1 VPDPDALDARLAA
14 GKAAF
19 GAGDIARAR
28 SLFTAAIAEFPG
40 SAEPAL
46 LLATVLRHLEQPHE
60 ARAVIVDAIRRHPG
74 IARAHAQLGG
84 VLIDLGDADAAEAA
98 CRRALDIDPAC
109 RPASMALGLALMARP
124 HFDAAIEALG
134 AALAHGPDDVGLRI
148 NLAAACEGA
157 GRLDEALAHA
167 LAALQLDPERI
178 EALATLAGVHVRQG
192 DGASARA
199 ATRAAMAAASRLG
212 PDIPA
217 SARQA
222 LSKLLFA
229 LSYADDLAPADLI
242 VAHRAWGRVQQAHLA
257 WRRPAGL
264 SARRERRMRVGF
276 VSPDLR
282 AHPVAFFLKP
292 LIDAFDKTAVEIAFY
307 SDVRAPDG
315 YTRALRAR
323 SDVWRDCAG
332 LSDDAMARVIAE
344 DQVDVLID
352 LAGHTGGN
360 RLGVFARKPAPVQAT
375 WLGYPASTGLAAI
388 DCRIVDAVTDPAGSD
403 ALSVEGLARLPG
415 CFLCYEPPPSP
426 VEPSR
431 LPALSTGVVTFGS
444 FNNFAK
450 LSPATARL
458 WAGALAAVPRSRLLL
473 KSRDARDAG
482 TRARLLGMFARL
494 GIATSRIDF
503 QDWQANLDLHLQA
516 YERID
521 IALDSFPYNGTTTTC
536 EAHWMGVPVVTLA
549 GDRHAAR
556 VGASLSRALGLDHL
570 VASSPE
576 EFAAIAARLAA
587 DLPALAAF
595 RASARARMRSAPLLD
610 ATTFAR
616 GFEALL
622 HRIAVPPRRGNVP
635 AVPSR
640 GTLPPHT
647 AILLPGPEA
656 PLLLAPGD
664 VDTNE
669 LAVLL
674 APATGEDAEHIF
686 LSRLLRPGGTVVDL
700 APGLGA
706 RALLAARAVGPAGSV
721 RFVASSDDAASLLVA
736 SAARN
741 GCPQLRSLRDAGAHD
756 DPPLTAAREIDLA
769 VISGASTPT
778 APPLAPEG
786 LTARVLRL
794 LPAVALLADAQGEP
808 ARRDTWADIF
818 SAYGLDPF
826 LLVPGLGVLAP
837 RIWLAL
843 DGAEDPLQEG
853 AVFGLSRSASPVL
866 AERGLACPALA
877 PDPPAT
883 GAVDRSILLARLPF
897 AMRLARSWP
906 KVDIPPVLEA
916 ALADWL
922 DAHAPS
928 VPAELRVA
936 RLLRASRCLALAA
949 RAPDHAPNF
958 AIAMSRVRI
967 ELELGRRGAALGVLR
982 HLLDNRIPVSVDL
995 PFLPPLPRF
1004 DSLPIGRAFS
1014 PWYRAAVY
1022 EATTSCMIGRGV
1034 DAARVAVTLCEQAV
1048 ATGLHAPETALR
1060 LRILRHRLR
1069 RDDPSPERR
1078 S

>member
-1 VPDPDALDARLAA
+1 MPDPDALDARLAA

-28 SLFTAAIAEFPG
+28 SLFAAAIAEFPG

-60 ARAVIVDAIRRHPG
+60 ARAVILAAIRRHPG

-167 LAALQLDPERI
+167 MAALRLDPERI

-192 DGASARA
+192 DGASART

-229 LSYADDLAPADLI
+229 LNYADDLAPADVI
-242 VAHRAWGRVQQAHLA
+242 AAHRAWGRAQQAHLA
-257 WRRPAGL
+257 WQRPAGL

-292 LIDAFDKTAVEIAFY
+292 LIDALDKNAIEIAFY

-360 RLGVFARKPAPVQAT
+360 RLGVFARKPAPFQAT

-388 DCRIVDAVTDPAGSD
+388 DCRIVDAVTDPPGSD
-403 ALSVEGLARLPG
+403 ALAVEGLARLPG

-426 VEPSR
+426 VEPTR

-458 WAGALAAVPRSRLLL
+458 WAGALAAVPGSRLLL

-482 TRARLLGMFARL
+482 TRARLLGMFAGL

-576 EFAAIAARLAA
+576 DFAAIAARLAA

-610 ATTFAR
+610 ASTFAR

-622 HRIAVPPRRGNVP
+622 HRIAVSHRGADMPAARR
-635 AVPSR
+635 R

-647 AILLPGPEA
+647 AILLPGPKA

-664 VDTNE
+664 VDTD
-669 LAVLL
+669 AVAELL
-674 APATGEDAEHIF
+674 ARGSREDAEQIF

-700 APGLGA
+700 APGLGV
-706 RALLAARAVGPAGSV
+706 RALLAGLAVGSAGNV
-721 RFVASSDDAASLLVA
+721 RFAASSDDTAALLVA

-741 GCPQLRSLRDAGAHD
+741 GCPQIRRLGDAGARD
-756 DPPLTAAREIDLA
+756 DSPLNAECRIDLA
-769 VISGASTPT
+769 VISGASTPA
-778 APPLAPEG
+778 APSLAPAG
-786 LTARVLRL
+786 LTATILRAQ
-794 LPAVALLADAQGEP
+794 PAVVLLADAQGER
-808 ARRDTWADIF
+808 ARRDAWAGIL
-818 SAYGLDPF
+818 AAHGLDPF
-826 LLVPGLGVLAP
+826 LLVPGAGVLAP

-853 AVFGLSRSASPVL
+853 PVFGLRPSAAAAL
-866 AERGLACPALA
+866 AEDGLACPVVA
-877 PDPPAT
+877 PDPPAI
-883 GAVDRSILLARLPF
+883 GILDRTALLARLPF
-897 AMRLARSWP
+897 ASRLARSWA
-906 KVDIPPVLEA
+906 KMDIPPALEA

-922 DAHAPS
+922 DAHAAC

-936 RLLRASRCLALAA
+936 RLLRASRGLALAA
-949 RAPDHAPNF
+949 CAPDHVSGF

-967 ELELGRRGAALGVLR
+967 ELELGRRGAALDVLR
-982 HLLDNRIPVSVDL
+982 RLLDNRIPVSVDM
-995 PFLPPLPRF
+995 PFLPPLARF
-1004 DSLPIGRAFS
+1004 DSLQIGRIFS

-1022 EATTSCMIGRGV
+1022 EATASCMIGRGV
-1034 DAARVAVTLCEQAV
+1034 DAARVSATLCAEAV

-1060 LRILRHRLR
+1060 LRSLRHRLR
-1069 RDDPSPERR
+1069 GDAASPERR